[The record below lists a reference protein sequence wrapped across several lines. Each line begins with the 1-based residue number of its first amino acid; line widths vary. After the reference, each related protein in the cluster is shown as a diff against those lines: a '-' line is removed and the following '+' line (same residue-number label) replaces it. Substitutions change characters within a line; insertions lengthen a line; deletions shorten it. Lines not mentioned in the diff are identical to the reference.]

1 MLYAFIMSD
10 FRRSWQVFMVCI
22 HTRYRK
28 MQYTHMKGGY
38 HVMVCGHAAR
48 DVRCG
53 CKGPELLQW
62 LNASSSDKPL
72 NLWISSHLGGHRFA
86 ATCIAY
92 PTGDW
97 FGLLNDQDKAK
108 DMLDA
113 INDEDPLRVYNLWR
127 GRMGFTAQDMHRA
140 VKERVGRVED
150 VASKA

>member
-1 MLYAFIMSD
+1 
-10 FRRSWQVFMVCI
+10 
-22 HTRYRK
+22 
-28 MQYTHMKGGY
+28 
-38 HVMVCGHAAR
+38 MVCGHAARYKQSLVLSLTFSMCAIIIADLCLFLDPR